1 MGVQNSELNWSVTD
15 AEPVDLAD
23 RMAVLDSLARYSWAI
38 DTGSLEEYLDCFTP
52 DGILRHPLRD
62 GSPGE
67 FRGQDGIRDFL
78 GEGFANRP
86 FQTYAHQHQFSSM
99 LMKREGDFIRLK
111 SYCIVF
117 RHEFHRQYWPSGPS
131 RRMGTWH
138 GLFQKVGNVWKLKEV
153 DVQMWL
159 DSVFEIGSALTDRK
173 PGMPGTRG

>member
-1 MGVQNSELNWSVTD
+1 MGQPASELNWSAAE

-38 DTGSLEEYLDCFTP
+38 DTGSLEEYLDCFTS

-67 FRGQDGIRDFL
+67 ARGRDGIRAFL
-78 GEGFANRP
+78 GKGFANRP
-86 FQTYAHQHQFSSM
+86 FQTYAHQHQFSSV
-99 LMKREGDFIRLK
+99 LMKNEGNLIRLK

-138 GLFQKVGNVWKLKEV
+138 GLFQNDGNIWKLKEL
-153 DVQMWL
+153 DVHMWL
-159 DSVFEIGSALTDRK
+159 DSVFGIGSALTDRGA
-173 PGMPGTRG
+173 GMPGTLG